1 VALDAGGSF
10 TVPTTRIP
18 EGLSGAVKVG
28 VRPEK
33 ITILPAE
40 ASLPSGHNSVR
51 GRVMV
56 ATFTGVGNQYVVEVP
71 SGEEFTVYSQ
81 NAGDSSAPRPGEEV
95 VLAWSV
101 DHTFVVR
108 CSDIPSQKGG
118 EQ

>member
-1 VALDAGGSF
+1 LDAAGSF

-18 EGLSGAVKVG
+18 DALSGAVKVG

-40 ASLPSGHNSVR
+40 APLPSGHNSLR

-56 ATFTGVGNQYVVEVP
+56 ATFTGVGNQYVVAVS
-71 SGEEFTVYSQ
+71 SGEEFTVYAQ

-108 CSDIPSQKGG
+108 CSDSSSQEG
-118 EQ
+118 EEQ